1 MTGTLV
7 QQLSSPM
14 GMLQTHLID
23 LSNIGL
29 SKLHS
34 NKCTWDYFQPGI
46 NTGSGEAAG
55 EQKIKITWKCFLQ
68 LCLQQGSVIQ
78 KHCY

>member
-1 MTGTLV
+1 MTGTLA

-14 GMLQTHLID
+14 GMLQTPLID
-23 LSNIGL
+23 HSNIGL

-46 NTGSGEAAG
+46 NTGSGVAAAAG
-55 EQKIKITWKCFLQ
+55 VQKIKIN
-68 LCLQQGSVIQ
+68 
-78 KHCY
+78 

>member
-23 LSNIGL
+23 HSNIGL